1 MKLLEERAR
10 IAELEAEATLMME
23 QQKAETQAKMFQ
35 LQREVVRAKA
45 RAQVYAGY
53 TKDDETKTDIT
64 EAEHKDEVT
73 LSRHQR
79 NSKHSQP
86 HSCMKV
92 TDTSQ
97 PNNKGDD
104 RVKKSMKQKNSA
116 ASNLRAL
123 KDDGADSEMAQMMS
137 KLLRQQAAPEVD
149 IDVFTGDPT
158 EYHYFLVVFEEVV
171 EKKIDDARGM
181 LTRLIKYTGGE
192 PKEMIKH
199 CIQQPANTGYKN
211 ARSLLEQKYGN
222 PHSII
227 AAYRR
232 EIKTWPQLKP
242 ADGAAFQKLHNFLI
256 KCESATYGQTWNAL
270 DTPEM
275 MCLVLSKLPGHT
287 RERWNRSVMSIR
299 RRYSREP
306 DFADLIH
313 FVEDEATLV
322 NDPLFSKEALSG
334 YVDKREVPVKKKQ
347 LKTYAI
353 TANENA
359 SRLLSSCPLCQRDHD
374 LDKCED
380 FMKKSIEERSKFLAR
395 NKLCYG
401 CYMPI
406 SSDHNARS
414 YKQRRVCTIC
424 KEKHPTGLHGYKHP
438 RKSKLG
444 DNSTNSNEN
453 SMTCATTKVESRVV
467 SMCIVPVKVRHV
479 HSGREIQ
486 RYAMLDCRSQ
496 GTFINTDLARKLKA
510 DGIKA
515 TIKIKTLNGED
526 TQESEAISGLKV
538 SKSIGK
544 PVWIDLPVTHSKTD
558 LPVGDEDVVTPNK
571 IKEWK
576 YLEEIA
582 DEITQTENISIGI
595 LIGGNCSKALEPRE
609 VIPSKNGGPYAFRTL
624 LGWCIV
630 GPVGASGNDV
640 SVACNRVAVQ
650 DLTSKAMV
658 SHYFAVETE
667 VKDIGIEQMLHKMY
681 SADLH

>member
-1 MKLLEERAR
+1 
-10 IAELEAEATLMME
+10 
-23 QQKAETQAKMFQ
+23 
-35 LQREVVRAKA
+35 
-45 RAQVYAGY
+45 
-53 TKDDETKTDIT
+53 
-64 EAEHKDEVT
+64 
-73 LSRHQR
+73 
-79 NSKHSQP
+79 
-86 HSCMKV
+86 
-92 TDTSQ
+92 
-97 PNNKGDD
+97 
-104 RVKKSMKQKNSA
+104 
-116 ASNLRAL
+116 
-123 KDDGADSEMAQMMS
+123 
-137 KLLRQQAAPEVD
+137 
-149 IDVFTGDPT
+149 
-158 EYHYFLVVFEEVV
+158 
-171 EKKIDDARGM
+171 
-181 LTRLIKYTGGE
+181 
-192 PKEMIKH
+192 MIKH

-347 LKTYAI
+347 LKTYTI

-414 YKQRRVCTIC
+414 CKQRRVCTI
-424 KEKHPTGLHGYKHP
+424 
-438 RKSKLG
+438 
-444 DNSTNSNEN
+444 
-453 SMTCATTKVESRVV
+453 
-467 SMCIVPVKVRHV
+467 
-479 HSGREIQ
+479 
-486 RYAMLDCRSQ
+486 LDCCSQ

-510 DGIKA
+510 DGMKT

-544 PVWIDLPVTHSKTD
+544 PVWIDLPVTYSKTD

-595 LIGGNCSKALEPRE
+595 LIGGNCSKALEPKE
-609 VIPSKNGGPYAFRTL
+609 MIPSKNGGPYVFRTL

-640 SVACNRVAVQ
+640 TCNRVAVQ

-667 VKDIGIEQMLHKMY
+667 VKDIGIEQMSHKLY
-681 SADLH
+681 SADFIDQSSYALKESNCEMSVEDRRFMEIMNRECAREGKHYKLPLPLRDQDQDFPNNRKMAELRLHNLKKRFKHDRKFHEVYTNFMQDMISKGHAELQDEKKCQQGKV